1 MNLLYNFLLNMWK
14 IGNIDEKYLNTMSS
28 NKIITSK
35 ERDMIVSTSKINVKG
50 VDNIG

>member
-1 MNLLYNFLLNMWK
+1 MSSLYNFLLNMWK
-14 IGNIDEKYLNTMSS
+14 VDNIDEKYLNTISS

-35 ERDMIVSTSKINVKG
+35 ERDMIISTSKIKCKG